1 MADRKLI
8 EEYKL
13 SEAVKRFQ
21 QINEYT
27 FISAP
32 PLTEDGEEGQ
42 NGDASQQQ
50 PQQGA
55 EDPNAQQPMPNDAQ
69 GGGQQPPM
77 DANGQQDS
85 SGQQQGNIQQQPP
98 MEGQGGDAQTI
109 PMDGQQQPPMDMQQ
123 DGQPPMEDDMS
134 QMQPDD
140 EVIDVDDLT
149 DAQEETEEKVDGV
162 NTKLLRLFKVVSKY
176 TDAIEKQNQEIED
189 LKAEFEKRNPTE
201 EERLNLRSQAGYPYS
216 EQPKEFWNKKTKE
229 NPYYNI
235 MYDNEVPT
243 DKEQKKLEIKR
254 KDLDGMNYKEI
265 ADSFDKYPQE
275 LTDYIN
281 F

>member
-27 FISAP
+27 FISSP
-32 PLTEDGEEGQ
+32 PLTEDGEEDNQNDGSNQQQPQQDQGGDANMQQPNPNDGQEVPMDANAQGGGDATQQ
-42 NGDASQQQ
+42 NGDMQQ

-55 EDPNAQQPMPNDAQ
+55 EQTPMDNQQQA
-69 GGGQQPPM
+69 PM
-77 DANGQQDS
+77 DASQEMPQ
-85 SGQQQGNIQQQPP
+85 
-98 MEGQGGDAQTI
+98 E
-109 PMDGQQQPPMDMQQ
+109 
-123 DGQPPMEDDMS
+123 QPPMEDDLS

-149 DAQEETEEKVDGV
+149 DAQEATAEEVDGV
-162 NTKLLRLFKVVSKY
+162 NAKLLRLFKVVSKY
-176 TDAIEKQNQEIED
+176 TDAIDRQNQEIEE

-216 EQPKEFWNKKTKE
+216 EQPKDYWEKKTAE
-229 NPYYNI
+229 NPNYNVI
-235 MYDNEVPT
+235 YDNEVPT
-243 DKEQKKLEIKR
+243 DKEQEKFEIKR
-254 KDLDGMNYKEI
+254 KDLNGMNYKEI
-265 ADSFDKYPQE
+265 ADSFDKDPQE

>member
-27 FISAP
+27 FISSP
-32 PLTEDGEEGQ
+32 PLTEDGEEDNQ
-42 NGDASQQQ
+42 NADTNQQQPQQAQGADNASQQQEPPMDANAQGGDEQSQTDNTQQ

-55 EDPNAQQPMPNDAQ
+55 EQEM
-69 GGGQQPPM
+69 PM
-77 DANGQQDS
+77 DN
-85 SGQQQGNIQQQPP
+85 
-98 MEGQGGDAQTI
+98 
-109 PMDGQQQPPMDMQQ
+109 QQQPPMDVNAEMPQEE
-123 DGQPPMEDDMS
+123 QPVEDDMS

-149 DAQEETEEKVDGV
+149 NAQEETDEKVDGV

-176 TDAIEKQNQEIED
+176 TDAIDRQNKEIED

-216 EQPKEFWNKKTKE
+216 EQPKDYWEKKTAE
-229 NPYYNI
+229 NPNYNVI
-235 MYDNEVPT
+235 YDNEVPT
-243 DKEQKKLEIKR
+243 DKEQKKFEIKR

>member
-27 FISAP
+27 FISSP
-32 PLTEDGEEGQ
+32 PLTEDGEEDNQNDGSNQQQPQQDQGGDANMQQPNPNDGQEDPMDANAQGGGDATQQ
-42 NGDASQQQ
+42 NGDMQQ

-55 EDPNAQQPMPNDAQ
+55 EQMPMDNQQQA
-69 GGGQQPPM
+69 PM
-77 DANGQQDS
+77 DASQEMPQ
-85 SGQQQGNIQQQPP
+85 
-98 MEGQGGDAQTI
+98 E
-109 PMDGQQQPPMDMQQ
+109 
-123 DGQPPMEDDMS
+123 QPPMEDDLS

-149 DAQEETEEKVDGV
+149 DAQEATAEEVDGV

-176 TDAIEKQNQEIED
+176 TDAIDRQNQEIEE

-216 EQPKEFWNKKTKE
+216 EQPKDYWEKKTAE
-229 NPYYNI
+229 NPNYNVI
-235 MYDNEVPT
+235 YDNEVPT
-243 DKEQKKLEIKR
+243 DKEQEKFEIKR
-254 KDLDGMNYKEI
+254 KDLNGMNYKEI
-265 ADSFDKYPQE
+265 ADSFDKDPQE

>member
-27 FISAP
+27 FISSP
-32 PLTEDGEEGQ
+32 PLTEDGEEDNQ
-42 NGDASQQQ
+42 NA
-50 PQQGA
+50 
-55 EDPNAQQPMPNDAQ
+55 
-69 GGGQQPPM
+69 
-77 DANGQQDS
+77 DANGQQQS
-85 SGQQQGNIQQQPP
+85 QQ
-98 MEGQGGDAQTI
+98 GQGGDANMQQ
-109 PMDGQQQPPMDMQQ
+109 PMSNDGQQSPQMDANAQESGEQPQDDMPQQSQQGAEQQMPMGNQQ
-123 DGQPPMEDDMS
+123 QPTMDAGTEMSQEQAPMEDDIS

-149 DAQEETEEKVDGV
+149 DAQEATDEKVDGV

-176 TDAIEKQNQEIED
+176 TDAIDRQNKEIED

-201 EERLNLRSQAGYPYS
+201 EERLNIRSQAGYPYS
-216 EQPKEFWNKKTKE
+216 EQPKDYWQKKTAE
-229 NPYYNI
+229 NPNYNVI
-235 MYDNEVPT
+235 YDNEVPT
-243 DKEQKKLEIKR
+243 DKEQEKFEIKR

>member
-1 MADRKLI
+1 MADRDLI
-8 EEYKL
+8 EKYKL

-32 PLTEDGEEGQ
+32 PLTEDGEEEQNKDENQQQSQQGTEDTNARPIKDGGQGVQQSSIVQ
-42 NGDASQQQ
+42 NGNVPLEQQAPMQ
-50 PQQGA
+50 PQGGEERQIPIDVPQ
-55 EDPNAQQPMPNDAQ
+55 ESQQPM
-69 GGGQQPPM
+69 
-77 DANGQQDS
+77 
-85 SGQQQGNIQQQPP
+85 
-98 MEGQGGDAQTI
+98 
-109 PMDGQQQPPMDMQQ
+109 
-123 DGQPPMEDDMS
+123 EDETS
-134 QMQPDD
+134 QMQSGD

-149 DAQEETEEKVDGV
+149 DSQEETEEKVDGV

-216 EQPKEFWNKKTKE
+216 EQPKDYWDKKTKE
-229 NPYYNI
+229 NPNYNI
-235 MYDNEVPT
+235 MYNNNVST
-243 DKEQKKLEIKR
+243 DKEQEKFEIKR

>member
-27 FISAP
+27 FISSP
-32 PLTEDGEEGQ
+32 PLTEDGEEDNQ
-42 NGDASQQQ
+42 NADANGQQQ
-50 PQQGA
+50 PQQGQGEGGDA
-55 EDPNAQQPMPNDAQ
+55 NMQQPMPND
-69 GGGQQPPM
+69 GQQPPQM
-77 DANGQQDS
+77 DANAQDGGKQPQDDMSQQGAEQQMPMDN
-85 SGQQQGNIQQQPP
+85 QQQSPIDVNDEMPQEQ
-98 MEGQGGDAQTI
+98 A
-109 PMDGQQQPPMDMQQ
+109 
-123 DGQPPMEDDMS
+123 PMEDDMS

-149 DAQEETEEKVDGV
+149 DAQEATDEKVDGV

-176 TDAIEKQNQEIED
+176 TDAIDRQNKEIED

-201 EERLNLRSQAGYPYS
+201 EERLNIRSQSGYPYS
-216 EQPKEFWNKKTKE
+216 EQPKDYWQKKTAE
-229 NPYYNI
+229 NPNYNVI
-235 MYDNEVPT
+235 YDNEVPT
-243 DKEQKKLEIKR
+243 DKEQEKFEIKR

-275 LTDYIN
+275 LTDYIS

>member
-27 FISAP
+27 FISSP
-32 PLTEDGEEGQ
+32 PLTEDGEEDNQ
-42 NGDASQQQ
+42 NADANGQQQ
-50 PQQGA
+50 PQQGQGEGGDA
-55 EDPNAQQPMPNDAQ
+55 NMQQPMPND
-69 GGGQQPPM
+69 GQQPPQM
-77 DANGQQDS
+77 GANAQDDGKQPQDDMS
-85 SGQQQGNIQQQPP
+85 QQGAEQQ
-98 MEGQGGDAQTI
+98 M
-109 PMDGQQQPPMDMQQ
+109 PMDNQQQPPMDVNAEMPQEQ
-123 DGQPPMEDDMS
+123 APMEDDMS

-149 DAQEETEEKVDGV
+149 DAQEATDEKVDGV

-176 TDAIEKQNQEIED
+176 TDAIDRQYKEIED

-201 EERLNLRSQAGYPYS
+201 EERLNIRSQAGYPYS
-216 EQPKEFWNKKTKE
+216 EQPKDYWQKKTAE
-229 NPYYNI
+229 NPNYNVI
-235 MYDNEVPT
+235 YDNEVPT
-243 DKEQKKLEIKR
+243 DKEQEKFEIKR

-275 LTDYIN
+275 LTDYIS

>member
-1 MADRKLI
+1 MAGRKLI

-27 FISAP
+27 FISSP
-32 PLTEDGEEGQ
+32 PLTEDGEENNQNDGSNQQQPQQDQGGDANMQQPNPNNEQEAPMDANAQGGGDATQQ
-42 NGDASQQQ
+42 NGDMQQ

-55 EDPNAQQPMPNDAQ
+55 EQM
-69 GGGQQPPM
+69 PM
-77 DANGQQDS
+77 DASQEMPQ
-85 SGQQQGNIQQQPP
+85 
-98 MEGQGGDAQTI
+98 E
-109 PMDGQQQPPMDMQQ
+109 
-123 DGQPPMEDDMS
+123 QPPMEDDLS

-149 DAQEETEEKVDGV
+149 DAQEATAEEVDGV

-176 TDAIEKQNQEIED
+176 TDAIDRQNQEIEE

-216 EQPKEFWNKKTKE
+216 EQPKDYWEKKTAE
-229 NPYYNI
+229 NPNYNVI
-235 MYDNEVPT
+235 YDNEVPT
-243 DKEQKKLEIKR
+243 DKEQEKFEIKR
-254 KDLDGMNYKEI
+254 KDLNGMNYKEI
-265 ADSFDKYPQE
+265 ADSFDKDPQE

>member
-27 FISAP
+27 FISSP
-32 PLTEDGEEGQ
+32 PLTEDGEEDNQ
-42 NGDASQQQ
+42 NADANGQQQ
-50 PQQGA
+50 PQQGQGGDA
-55 EDPNAQQPMPNDAQ
+55 NMQQPMPNDGQQAPPTDDANAQ
-69 GGGQQPPM
+69 DGGGQPQGDMSQQPQQGADQQQMPMDNQQQPPM
-77 DANGQQDS
+77 DAGAEMPQEQV
-85 SGQQQGNIQQQPP
+85 
-98 MEGQGGDAQTI
+98 
-109 PMDGQQQPPMDMQQ
+109 
-123 DGQPPMEDDMS
+123 PMEDDMS

-149 DAQEETEEKVDGV
+149 DAQEATDEKVDGV

-176 TDAIEKQNQEIED
+176 TDAIDRQNKEIED

-216 EQPKEFWNKKTKE
+216 EQPKDYWQKKTAE
-229 NPYYNI
+229 NPNYNVI
-235 MYDNEVPT
+235 YDNDVPT
-243 DKEQKKLEIKR
+243 DKEQEKFEIKR

>member
-27 FISAP
+27 FISSP
-32 PLTEDGEEGQ
+32 PLTEDGEEDNQNDGSNQQQPQQDQGGDANMQQSNPNDGQQVPMDANSQGGDAQQQ
-42 NGDASQQQ
+42 NGDMQQ

-55 EDPNAQQPMPNDAQ
+55 EQMQMDNQ
-69 GGGQQPPM
+69 QQPPM
-77 DANGQQDS
+77 DASQ
-85 SGQQQGNIQQQPP
+85 
-98 MEGQGGDAQTI
+98 EI
-109 PMDGQQQPPMDMQQ
+109 PQE
-123 DGQPPMEDDMS
+123 QPPMEDDLS

-140 EVIDVDDLT
+140 EVIDVDELT
-149 DAQEETEEKVDGV
+149 DAQEATAEEVDGV

-176 TDAIEKQNQEIED
+176 TDAIDRQNQEIEE

-216 EQPKEFWNKKTKE
+216 EQPKDYWEKKTAE
-229 NPYYNI
+229 NPNYNVI
-235 MYDNEVPT
+235 YDNEVPT
-243 DKEQKKLEIKR
+243 DKEQEKFEIKR
-254 KDLDGMNYKEI
+254 KDLNGMNYKEI
-265 ADSFDKYPQE
+265 ADSFDKDPQE

>member
-27 FISAP
+27 FISSP
-32 PLTEDGEEGQ
+32 PLTEDGEEDNQ
-42 NGDASQQQ
+42 NADANGQQQ
-50 PQQGA
+50 PQQGQGEGGDA
-55 EDPNAQQPMPNDAQ
+55 NMQQPMPND
-69 GGGQQPPM
+69 GQQPPQM
-77 DANGQQDS
+77 GANTQDGGKQPQDDMS
-85 SGQQQGNIQQQPP
+85 QQGAEQQ
-98 MEGQGGDAQTI
+98 M
-109 PMDGQQQPPMDMQQ
+109 PMDNQQQPPMDVNVEMPQEQ
-123 DGQPPMEDDMS
+123 APMEDDMS

-149 DAQEETEEKVDGV
+149 DAQEATDEKVDGV

-176 TDAIEKQNQEIED
+176 TDAIDRQNKEIED

-201 EERLNLRSQAGYPYS
+201 EERLNIRSQAGYPYS
-216 EQPKEFWNKKTKE
+216 EQPKDYWQKKTAE
-229 NPYYNI
+229 NPNYNVI
-235 MYDNEVPT
+235 YDNEVPT
-243 DKEQKKLEIKR
+243 DKEQEKFEIKR

-275 LTDYIN
+275 LTDYIS

>member
-27 FISAP
+27 FISSP
-32 PLTEDGEEGQ
+32 PLTEDGEEDNQ
-42 NGDASQQQ
+42 NTDANGQQQ
-50 PQQGA
+50 PQQGQGGDA
-55 EDPNAQQPMPNDAQ
+55 NMQQPMPNDGQQAPPMDDANAQ
-69 GGGQQPPM
+69 EGGGQPQGDMSQQPQQGADQQQMPMDNQQQPPM
-77 DANGQQDS
+77 DAGTEMPQEQ
-85 SGQQQGNIQQQPP
+85 
-98 MEGQGGDAQTI
+98 A
-109 PMDGQQQPPMDMQQ
+109 
-123 DGQPPMEDDMS
+123 PMEDDMS

-149 DAQEETEEKVDGV
+149 DAQEATDEKVDGV

-176 TDAIEKQNQEIED
+176 TDAIDRQNKEIED

-201 EERLNLRSQAGYPYS
+201 EERLNIRSQAGYPYS
-216 EQPKEFWNKKTKE
+216 EQPKDYWQKKTAE
-229 NPYYNI
+229 NPNYNVI
-235 MYDNEVPT
+235 YDNDVPT
-243 DKEQKKLEIKR
+243 DKEQEKFEIKR
-254 KDLDGMNYKEI
+254 KDLDGMNYREI

>member
-32 PLTEDGEEGQ
+32 PLTEDGEDGQ

-55 EDPNAQQPMPNDAQ
+55 EDPNVQQPMPNDGQ

-77 DANGQQDS
+77 GANGQQ
-85 SGQQQGNIQQQPP
+85 P
-98 MEGQGGDAQTI
+98 MDAQGGDEQQI
-109 PMDGQQQPPMDMQQ
+109 PMDGQQQPPMNMPQ

-216 EQPKEFWNKKTKE
+216 EQPKDFWNKKTRE
-229 NPYYNI
+229 NPNYNV

-243 DKEQKKLEIKR
+243 DKEQEKFEIKR

>member
-27 FISAP
+27 FISSP
-32 PLTEDGEEGQ
+32 PLTEDGEEDNQ
-42 NGDASQQQ
+42 NA
-50 PQQGA
+50 
-55 EDPNAQQPMPNDAQ
+55 
-69 GGGQQPPM
+69 
-77 DANGQQDS
+77 DANGQQQS
-85 SGQQQGNIQQQPP
+85 QQ
-98 MEGQGGDAQTI
+98 GQGGDANMQQ
-109 PMDGQQQPPMDMQQ
+109 PMSNDGQQSPQMDAKAQESGEQPQDDMPQQSQQGAEQQMPMGNQQ
-123 DGQPPMEDDMS
+123 QPTMDAGTEMSQEQAPMEDDIS

-149 DAQEETEEKVDGV
+149 DAQEATDEKVDGV

-176 TDAIEKQNQEIED
+176 TDAIDRQNKEIED

-201 EERLNLRSQAGYPYS
+201 EERLNIRSQAGYPYS
-216 EQPKEFWNKKTKE
+216 EQPKDYWQKKTAE
-229 NPYYNI
+229 NPNYNVI
-235 MYDNEVPT
+235 YDNEVPT
-243 DKEQKKLEIKR
+243 DKEQEKFEIKR

>member
-27 FISAP
+27 FISSP
-32 PLTEDGEEGQ
+32 PLTEDGEEDNQ
-42 NGDASQQQ
+42 NA
-50 PQQGA
+50 
-55 EDPNAQQPMPNDAQ
+55 
-69 GGGQQPPM
+69 
-77 DANGQQDS
+77 DANGQQQS
-85 SGQQQGNIQQQPP
+85 QQ
-98 MEGQGGDAQTI
+98 GQGGDANMQQ
-109 PMDGQQQPPMDMQQ
+109 PMSNDGQQSPQMDANAQESGEQPQDDMPQQSQQGAEQQMPMGNQQ
-123 DGQPPMEDDMS
+123 QPTMDAGTEMSQEQASMEDDIS

-149 DAQEETEEKVDGV
+149 DAQEATDEKVDGV

-176 TDAIEKQNQEIED
+176 TDAIDRQNKEIED

-201 EERLNLRSQAGYPYS
+201 EERLNIRSQAGYPYS
-216 EQPKEFWNKKTKE
+216 EQPKDYWQKKTAE
-229 NPYYNI
+229 NPNYNVI
-235 MYDNEVPT
+235 YDNEVPT
-243 DKEQKKLEIKR
+243 DKEQEKFEIKR

>member
-27 FISAP
+27 FISSP
-32 PLTEDGEEGQ
+32 PLTEDGEEDNQ
-42 NGDASQQQ
+42 NADANGQQQ
-50 PQQGA
+50 PQQGQGEGGDA
-55 EDPNAQQPMPNDAQ
+55 NMQQPMPNDD
-69 GGGQQPPM
+69 QQPPQM
-77 DANGQQDS
+77 GANAQDGGKQPQDDMS
-85 SGQQQGNIQQQPP
+85 QQGAEQQ
-98 MEGQGGDAQTI
+98 M
-109 PMDGQQQPPMDMQQ
+109 PMDNQQQPPMDVNVEMPQEQ
-123 DGQPPMEDDMS
+123 APMEDDMS

-149 DAQEETEEKVDGV
+149 DAQEATDEKVDGV

-176 TDAIEKQNQEIED
+176 TDAIDRQNKEIED

-201 EERLNLRSQAGYPYS
+201 EERLNIRSQAGYPYS
-216 EQPKEFWNKKTKE
+216 EQPKDYWQKKTAE
-229 NPYYNI
+229 NPNYNVI
-235 MYDNEVPT
+235 YDNEVPT
-243 DKEQKKLEIKR
+243 DKEQEKFEIKR

-275 LTDYIN
+275 LTDYIS

>member
-32 PLTEDGEEGQ
+32 PLTEDGEDGQ
-42 NGDASQQQ
+42 NGDANGQQQ
-50 PQQGA
+50 PQQGQGG
-55 EDPNAQQPMPNDAQ
+55 DVNIQQPTPND
-69 GGGQQPPM
+69 GQQAPPM
-77 DANGQQDS
+77 DGANAQDG
-85 SGQQQGNIQQQPP
+85 SGQPQGDMSQQPQQGADQQQMPMDNQQQPP
-98 MEGQGGDAQTI
+98 MEAGAEI
-109 PMDGQQQPPMDMQQ
+109 PQEQV
-123 DGQPPMEDDMS
+123 PMEDDMS

-149 DAQEETEEKVDGV
+149 NAQEETEEKVDGV

-176 TDAIEKQNQEIED
+176 TDAIERQNKEIED
-189 LKAEFEKRNPTE
+189 LKSEFEKRNPTE

-216 EQPKEFWNKKTKE
+216 EQPKNYWQKKTAE
-229 NPYYNI
+229 NPNYNVI
-235 MYDNEVPT
+235 YDNEVPT
-243 DKEQKKLEIKR
+243 DKEQEKFEIKR

>member
-27 FISAP
+27 FISSP
-32 PLTEDGEEGQ
+32 PLTEDGEEDNQNDGSNQQQPQQDQGGDANMQQSNPNDGQQVPMDANSQGGDAQQQ
-42 NGDASQQQ
+42 NGDMQQ

-55 EDPNAQQPMPNDAQ
+55 EQMQMDNQ
-69 GGGQQPPM
+69 QQPPM
-77 DANGQQDS
+77 DASQ
-85 SGQQQGNIQQQPP
+85 
-98 MEGQGGDAQTI
+98 EI
-109 PMDGQQQPPMDMQQ
+109 PQE
-123 DGQPPMEDDMS
+123 QPPMEDDLS

-140 EVIDVDDLT
+140 EVIDVDELT
-149 DAQEETEEKVDGV
+149 DAQEATVEEVDGV

-176 TDAIEKQNQEIED
+176 TDAIDRQNQEIEE

-216 EQPKEFWNKKTKE
+216 EQPKDYWEKKTAE
-229 NPYYNI
+229 NPNYNVI
-235 MYDNEVPT
+235 YDNEVPT
-243 DKEQKKLEIKR
+243 DKEQEKFEIKR
-254 KDLDGMNYKEI
+254 KDLNGMNYKEI
-265 ADSFDKYPQE
+265 ADSFDKDPQE

>member
-27 FISAP
+27 FISSP
-32 PLTEDGEEGQ
+32 PLTEDGEEDNQ
-42 NGDASQQQ
+42 NADANGQQQ
-50 PQQGA
+50 PQQGQGEGGDA
-55 EDPNAQQPMPNDAQ
+55 NMQQPMPND
-69 GGGQQPPM
+69 GQQPPQM
-77 DANGQQDS
+77 DANAQDGGKQPQDDMSQQGAEQQMPMDN
-85 SGQQQGNIQQQPP
+85 QQQSPIDVNDEMPQEQ
-98 MEGQGGDAQTI
+98 A
-109 PMDGQQQPPMDMQQ
+109 
-123 DGQPPMEDDMS
+123 PMEDDMS

-149 DAQEETEEKVDGV
+149 DAQESTDEKVDGV

-176 TDAIEKQNQEIED
+176 TDAIDRQNKEIED

-201 EERLNLRSQAGYPYS
+201 EERLNIRSQAGYPYS
-216 EQPKEFWNKKTKE
+216 EQPKDYWQKKTAE
-229 NPYYNI
+229 NPNYNVI
-235 MYDNEVPT
+235 YDNEVPT
-243 DKEQKKLEIKR
+243 DKEQEKFEIKR

-275 LTDYIN
+275 LTDYIS